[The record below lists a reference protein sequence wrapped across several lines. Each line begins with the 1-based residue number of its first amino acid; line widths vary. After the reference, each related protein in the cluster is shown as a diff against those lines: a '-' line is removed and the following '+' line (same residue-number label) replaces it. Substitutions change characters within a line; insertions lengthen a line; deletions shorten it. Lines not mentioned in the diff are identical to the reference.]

1 MSQIPKQY
9 QRGFKYP
16 VADQDLPGSQA
27 KLDPEP
33 LSDITADGKP
43 YKAAGKLEG
52 KKAIVT
58 AGDSGIGRAIALLYG
73 QGFISPCFLF
83 YLLIFFPF

>member
-1 MSQIPKQY
+1 MSQIPKQF

-16 VADQDLPGSQA
+16 VLDQDLPGTQQ
-27 KLDPEP
+27 KLDPPP

-58 AGDSGIGRAIALLYG
+58 AGDSGIGRSIALLYG
-73 QGFISPCFLF
+73 TPSPHL
-83 YLLIFFPF
+83 PK